1 MAYMSSD
8 DNGRPH
14 ASEQSGA
21 NRPGSVMKE
30 TAGSMPDASRA
41 HQLTRLSRAFTN
53 ARSLDDILRLAVEQA
68 AELLDTDKAV
78 LMLTDEAGLLRV
90 RAAHGVEP
98 VTMERFEN
106 PVSESLVARLLGL
119 LGSHLATGFVGVP
132 LVSRGN
138 VVGLLAAV
146 RRDGASPTE
155 EDEWLLSALADQVA
169 APLENA
175 RLARQLER
183 STLLADNVR
192 LFEAERDARIVA
204 EAARHAA
211 EIARDAAVQ
220 ADTTKT
226 LFLAAMSHE
235 LRTPLNAIGGYAE
248 LLEMG
253 LRGPVTPEQANDLR
267 RIKASQNHLLQL
279 IDDVLEYARLGAG
292 HTRLRIEDLDL
303 NAVLGE
309 AEVMIEPQVRAK
321 GLRYS
326 YTPFPRAL
334 MVRADADRLRQIV
347 LNLLINA
354 IKFTEPGG
362 TVRMMSDV
370 ESNPL
375 RERARAARV
384 HVQDT
389 GRGIAP
395 DQVEAIWQPFVQL
408 GRTLSRPAEG
418 VGLGLAISRDLAR
431 RIGGEL
437 SVSSE
442 VGKGSTFVLSV
453 PLAES

>member
-1 MAYMSSD
+1 MSSD
-8 DNGRPH
+8 GAPVAESEHGGVNEP
-14 ASEQSGA
+14 ASVRGELT
-21 NRPGSVMKE
+21 V
-30 TAGSMPDASRA
+30 SMPDASRA

-53 ARSLDDILRLAVEQA
+53 ARSLDEILRLAVEQA

-98 VTMERFEN
+98 VIMERFEN

-119 LGSHLATGFVGVP
+119 LGSHLADGFVGVP

-175 RLARQLER
+175 RLAKQLER

-192 LFEAERDARIVA
+192 LYEAERDARIVA
-204 EAARHAA
+204 EAALQAA

-235 LRTPLNAIGGYAE
+235 LRTPLNAIGGYTE

-253 LRGPVTPEQANDLR
+253 LRGPVTPEQANDLQ

-279 IDDVLEYARLGAG
+279 IDDVLEYARLGTG
-292 HTRLRIEDLDL
+292 HTRLDIEDVDL
-303 NAVLGE
+303 NAVLRE
-309 AEVMIEPQVRAK
+309 AEVMIGPQVRAK
-321 GLRYS
+321 DLNYS
-326 YTPFPRAL
+326 YTPFPGPL
-334 MVRADADRLRQIV
+334 IVRADANRLRQIV

-354 IKFTEPGG
+354 VKFTQPGG
-362 TVRMMSDV
+362 TVRMMCDV
-370 ESNPL
+370 EIGTSG
-375 RERARAARV
+375 ERARAARV
-384 HVQDT
+384 HVEDT

-395 DQVEAIWQPFVQL
+395 DQIDAIWQPFVQL

-437 SVSSE
+437 SVASE
-442 VGKGSTFVLSV
+442 VGKGSTFVLSI
-453 PLAES
+453 PLADR